1 MNRGAPAGRAVFCG
15 VLFLSLF
22 GGLAA
27 RITHL
32 QLGEHT
38 ELRQAYQRR
47 ITFREEL
54 KGVRGRVL
62 DRNGRILAMD
72 EGRRHVAVDP
82 SFIARH
88 NDPARV
94 QQALAAFL
102 RVEPGFIGARLAET
116 NRQYSVLERFVE
128 EYRAE
133 EMVTYLEA
141 NRIGQGVRVIP
152 VNTRTYPHD
161 NLMSHVLGFV
171 NREGVGSAGVEQ
183 TMNRFLEAREGLR
196 IGEKDARR
204 RELVARRMVQIDASD
219 GADVVLTLDQYL
231 QAGVEAALDRGI
243 ERFNAEGGWA
253 LVLDV
258 KTGEVLA
265 MASRPDFDP
274 NLFTEADR
282 ESFRNRTVTGSY
294 EPGSIFKAMVF
305 AAALNEGLVDVEEV
319 IDCEHGMWIH
329 RGRPLRDYH
338 PYAELTAAEVIY
350 KSSNIG
356 TAKIALRMAPQMM
369 YDYLR
374 KFGFGV
380 RTGIELPGDEG
391 GIMHPPSRWDSLTHS
406 RMSMGHAVN
415 VTALQMAAAMNA
427 LANDGVLMRPWVVR
441 EVRSLSGDVLYRGHP
456 QEAGPPV
463 VRAETARTMR
473 RLLAGVTRPGGTGR
487 RAAVEGYAIAGKTG
501 TAQKVLPGG
510 GYADKLN
517 IASFVG
523 FFPAENPVVTVL
535 VSVDEPKGELR
546 TGGSVA
552 GPIFKEIAE
561 HTISYY
567 GIPPEGF

>member
-1 MNRGAPAGRAVFCG
+1 MKRSAFAGRALTCG
-15 VLFLSLF
+15 LLFLTLF

-27 RITHL
+27 RIAHL
-32 QLGEHT
+32 QLGEHP

-47 ITFREEL
+47 IQFRREL
-54 KGVRGRVL
+54 RGMRGRVL
-62 DRNGRILAMD
+62 DRNNRILAMD

-82 SFIARH
+82 SFVSRH
-88 NDPARV
+88 NDPQRL

-102 RVEPGFIGARLAET
+102 QVEPGFIGARLAET
-116 NRQYSVLERFVE
+116 DRRYTVLERFVE

-133 EMVTYLEA
+133 ELVQYLES
-141 NRIGQGVRVIP
+141 NKIRRGVVVES
-152 VNTRTYPHD
+152 VNTRTYPHE

-171 NREGVGSAGVEQ
+171 NREGMGSAGVEQ
-183 TMNRFLEAREGLR
+183 TMHRFLEAREGLR
-196 IGEKDARR
+196 VGEADARR
-204 RELVARRMVQIDASD
+204 RELVARRLVQIDASD

-231 QAGVEAALDRGI
+231 QDGVERALDRGI
-243 ERFNAEGGWA
+243 SQFNAEGGWA
-253 LVLDV
+253 VVLDV

-274 NLFTEADR
+274 NDFQRADR
-282 ESFRNRTVTGSY
+282 ESFRNRNVTGSY

-305 AAALNEGLVDVEEV
+305 AAALNDGLVDLDEV
-319 IDCEHGMWIH
+319 IDTEHGMWIH
-329 RGRPLRDYH
+329 NRRPLRDYH
-338 PYAELTAAEVIY
+338 GYASLTASEVIY

-356 TAKIALRMAPQMM
+356 TAKIALRMRPQRM

-374 KFGFGV
+374 EFGFGA
-380 RTGIELPGDEG
+380 RTGIELPGDES
-391 GIMHPPSRWDSLTHS
+391 GIMHHPSRWDSLTHS

-427 LANDGVLMRPWVVR
+427 LANDGVLMRPWLVR
-441 EVRSLSGDVLYRGHP
+441 EVRSLNGEVLYRGHP

-463 VRAETARTMR
+463 VRRETARIMR
-473 RLLAGVTRPGGTGR
+473 TLLAGVTRPGGTGR
-487 RAAVEGYAIAGKTG
+487 RAAIEGYEVAGKTG
-501 TAQKVLPGG
+501 TAQKTLPGG
-510 GYADKLN
+510 GYADRLN

-535 VSVDEPKGELR
+535 VSIDEPKGALR

-552 GPIFKEIAE
+552 APIFREIAE
-561 HTISYY
+561 HTIAYF

>member
-1 MNRGAPAGRAVFCG
+1 MRRHAFAGRSLFSG
-15 VLFLSLF
+15 LLFLGLF

-32 QLGEHT
+32 QLGEHP

-47 ITFREEL
+47 IQFRREL
-54 KGVRGRVL
+54 RGMRGRVL
-62 DRNGRILAMD
+62 DRNHRILAMD

-82 SFIARH
+82 SFVSRH
-88 NDPARV
+88 NDAQRL

-102 RVEPGFIGARLAET
+102 QVDPGFIGARLAET
-116 NRQYSVLERFVE
+116 ERRYAVLERFVE

-133 EMVTYLEA
+133 ELVQYLESNA
-141 NRIGQGVRVIP
+141 IRRGVVVES
-152 VNTRTYPHD
+152 VNTRTYPHG

-183 TMNRFLEAREGLR
+183 TMHRFLEAREGLR
-196 IGEKDARR
+196 VGEADARR
-204 RELVARRMVQIDASD
+204 RELVARRLVQIDASD
-219 GADVVLTLDQYL
+219 GADVVLTLDQFL
-231 QAGVEAALDRGI
+231 QDGVERALERGI
-243 ERFNAEGGWA
+243 ETFNAAGGWA
-253 LVLDV
+253 VVLDV

-274 NLFTEADR
+274 NQFFRSER

-305 AAALNEGLVDVEEV
+305 AAALDDGLVNLDEV
-319 IDCEHGMWIH
+319 IDTENGVWMH
-329 RGRPLRDYH
+329 RGRPLRDFH
-338 PYAELTAAEVIY
+338 PYPSLTASEVIY

-356 TAKIALRMAPQMM
+356 TAKIALRMNPSRL
-369 YDYLR
+369 YDAMR
-374 KFGFGV
+374 AFGFGA
-380 RTGIELPGDEG
+380 RTGIELPGDEA

-415 VTALQMAAAMNA
+415 VTALQMAVAMNA
-427 LANDGVLMRPWVVR
+427 LANDGVLMRPWLVR
-441 EVRSLSGDVLYRGHP
+441 EVRSLNGEVLYRGHP

-463 VRAETARTMR
+463 VRPETARTMQA
-473 RLLAGVTRPGGTGR
+473 LLAGVTRPGGTGR
-487 RAAVEGYAIAGKTG
+487 RAAIPGYAIAGKTG

-510 GYADKLN
+510 GYSDRLN
-517 IASFVG
+517 VASFAG
-523 FFPAENPVVTVL
+523 FFPAENPVLTVL
-535 VSVDEPKGELR
+535 VSVDEPTGAFR

-552 GPIFKEIAE
+552 APVFREIAE
-561 HTISYY
+561 HAIAYL